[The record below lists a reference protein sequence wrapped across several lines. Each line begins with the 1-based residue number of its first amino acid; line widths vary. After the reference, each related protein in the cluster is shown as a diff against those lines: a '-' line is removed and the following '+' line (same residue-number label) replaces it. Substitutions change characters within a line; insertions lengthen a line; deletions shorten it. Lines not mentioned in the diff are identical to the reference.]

1 MGAEGIEHCINS
13 AQGWGE
19 RGYEEMREWGLG
31 VGGWGDQLE
40 GKTLGRNK
48 VAGQTISHNYNQPVN
63 QSNNK
68 S

>member
-31 VGGWGDQLE
+31 VGGWG
-40 GKTLGRNK
+40 LGGSIRGED
-48 VAGQTISHNYNQPVN
+48 AGEKQGSRADN
-63 QSNNK
+63 QS
-68 S
+68 